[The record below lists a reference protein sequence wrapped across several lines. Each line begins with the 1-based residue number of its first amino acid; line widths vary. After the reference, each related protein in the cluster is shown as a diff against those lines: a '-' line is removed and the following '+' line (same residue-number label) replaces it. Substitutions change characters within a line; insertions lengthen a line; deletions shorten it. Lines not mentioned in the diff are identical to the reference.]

1 MWKFLDKH
9 LEEVLTVFLLAIMS
23 LLICAQVFMRYVMD
37 SSLAWSE
44 ELARYCFIWA
54 TYLGV
59 SYAVKRNAHICVE
72 AAVSRLPGRLKTGF
86 VILSHVLFIVF
97 AALVV
102 KEGYALTL
110 KIFKFGQTS
119 SSLGLP
125 MGVIYLAPTVGFAL
139 VILRLVQSIVHEL
152 GALRQGGRA

>member
-9 LEEVLTVFLLAIMS
+9 LEEMLIVLLLSAMS

-72 AAVSRLPGRLKTGF
+72 AAISRFPGRLKACF
-86 VILSHVLFIVF
+86 VILSHLLFIVF

-125 MGVIYLAPTVGFAL
+125 MGVIYLAPTVGFGL
-139 VILRLVQSIVHEL
+139 VILRLIQSIFLEL